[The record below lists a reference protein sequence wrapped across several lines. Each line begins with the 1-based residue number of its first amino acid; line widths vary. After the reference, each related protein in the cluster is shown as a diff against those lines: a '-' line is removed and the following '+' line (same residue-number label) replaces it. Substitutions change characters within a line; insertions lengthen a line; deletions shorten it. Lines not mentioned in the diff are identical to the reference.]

1 MAYCQKCGNEKEYPY
16 GKCPTCGHMPT
27 HPDQQRKMVVDE
39 GGFLWGLL
47 GFCVPVVGLLLYLI
61 WKDERPNTALAAGK
75 GALAYVIL
83 TIVGTI
89 LYFIFIF
96 IFIGVSGAL

>member
-47 GFCVPVVGLLLYLI
+47 GFCVPVV
-61 WKDERPNTALAAGK
+61 
-75 GALAYVIL
+75 
-83 TIVGTI
+83 
-89 LYFIFIF
+89 
-96 IFIGVSGAL
+96 